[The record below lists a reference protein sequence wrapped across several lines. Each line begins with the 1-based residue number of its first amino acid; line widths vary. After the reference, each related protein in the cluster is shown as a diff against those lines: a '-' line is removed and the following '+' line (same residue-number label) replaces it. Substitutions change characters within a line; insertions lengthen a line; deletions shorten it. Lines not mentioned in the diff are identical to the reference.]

1 MEEDLRRIR
10 RELDGL
16 CQRRE
21 LGWDAHDAE
30 RYQELCILERYL
42 LEAA

>member
-1 MEEDLRRIR
+1 MEDLRRVR
-10 RELDGL
+10 RELDDL
-16 CQRRE
+16 CQQRE
-21 LGWDAHDAE
+21 LGWSVDDAE

>member
-10 RELDGL
+10 WELDKL
-16 CQRRE
+16 CQQRV
-21 LGWDAHDAE
+21 LGWTADDAE